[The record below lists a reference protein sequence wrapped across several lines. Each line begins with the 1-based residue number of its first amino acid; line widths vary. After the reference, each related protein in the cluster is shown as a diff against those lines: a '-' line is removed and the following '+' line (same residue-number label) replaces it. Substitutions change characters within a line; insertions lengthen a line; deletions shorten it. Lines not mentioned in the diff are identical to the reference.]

1 MMPLMGD
8 ETSRSVPESG
18 EVPVSAAVQARQRGL
33 WLVTRVNRWM
43 IGLAVLLAG
52 ALTGLTAHAFH
63 PKTASANTATTAPSQ
78 TSNAGDAGD
87 AGGAG
92 PAPLQSPSSAP
103 APAVP
108 APVGPV
114 VSGGS

>member
-8 ETSRSVPESG
+8 ESSPAVPENG
-18 EVPVSAAVQARQRGL
+18 GVPESAAVQARERGL

-43 IGLAVLLAG
+43 IGLALLFAG

-63 PKTASANTATTAPSQ
+63 PKTASAQTATTAPSQ
-78 TSNAGDAGD
+78 PSNAGDAGSGN
-87 AGGAG
+87 A
-92 PAPLQSPSSAP
+92 APLQSPSSAP
-103 APAVP
+103 APVAPVPVP
-108 APVGPV
+108 AGPV

>member
-8 ETSRSVPESG
+8 ETSPSVPEGG

-33 WLVTRVNRWM
+33 WLVARVNRWM
-43 IGLAVLLAG
+43 IGLAVILAG

-63 PKTASANTATTAPSQ
+63 PKTASAQTTTPAPSQ
-78 TSNAGDAGD
+78 TSN

-108 APVGPV
+108 TPVPVPVGPV

>member
-1 MMPLMGD
+1 MED
-8 ETSRSVPESG
+8 ERSPSVPEAG
-18 EVPVSAAVQARQRGL
+18 EVPVSAAVQARERGL

-43 IGLAVLLAG
+43 VGLAVLLAG

-63 PKTASANTATTAPSQ
+63 PKTASAQTATTVPSQ
-78 TSNAGDAGD
+78 TSNGGDAGNT
-87 AGGAG
+87 G

-103 APAVP
+103 TPAAP
-108 APVGPV
+108 APVPVAPV

>member
-8 ETSRSVPESG
+8 ESSPPVPEGGGVPES
-18 EVPVSAAVQARQRGL
+18 AAVAARERGL

-43 IGLAVLLAG
+43 VGLAVLFAG

-63 PKTASANTATTAPSQ
+63 PKTASAQTATTAPSQ
-78 TSNAGDAGD
+78 PSNAGDAGSSN
-87 AGGAG
+87 

-103 APAVP
+103 APVAPVPVP
-108 APVGPV
+108 AGPV